1 GEDISKIVNPK
12 DPGEAGE
19 GDGTAL
25 STGKDEKTDTTGKK
39 DGKDKKKGR
48 GIGRKITMI
57 DDEQVVMTVPKGTKP
72 EQIVG
77 KAVYDMTNF
86 DLNAGILQFTY
97 NDTPIG
103 KIGVHFESF
112 EASVRSA
119 LEQARKAWAEK
130 RANKQ

>member
-1 GEDISKIVNPK
+1 
-12 DPGEAGE
+12 
-19 GDGTAL
+19 
-25 STGKDEKTDTTGKK
+25 
-39 DGKDKKKGR
+39 
-48 GIGRKITMI
+48 MI

>member
-1 GEDISKIVNPK
+1 MTAGQHRAVVVYDGIDPYQQISVVHVINVGFLRQTVRIIAEKHL
-12 DPGEAGE
+12 
-19 GDGTAL
+19 GTHVAQ
-25 STGKDEKTDTTGKK
+25 
-39 DGKDKKKGR
+39 
-48 GIGRKITMI
+48 IAA
-57 DDEQVVMTVPKGTKP
+57 

-77 KAVYDMTNF
+77 KAAYDMTNF
-86 DLNAGILQFTY
+86 DLNAGVLQFTF
-97 NDTPIG
+97 NGTPIG

>member
-1 GEDISKIVNPK
+1 MQDLMFFGPLYVNGVYELGIVQN
-12 DPGEAGE
+12 
-19 GDGTAL
+19 L
-25 STGKDEKTDTTGKK
+25 V
-39 DGKDKKKGR
+39 
-48 GIGRKITMI
+48 GI
-57 DDEQVVMTVPKGTKP
+57 PGTKP